1 MVCPMMVRFKTVSD
15 PENPE
20 GLVLSFETVGDL
32 VPSIDPPMVVFKS
45 KFDLDSAFLAA
56 GIYLRD
62 ISHPDPERSA
72 LPKPE
77 QDYEVT
83 KDILRK
89 IGFDLPK

>member
-1 MVCPMMVRFKTVSD
+1 MMVRFKTVPD
-15 PENPE
+15 PKTPE
-20 GLVLSFETVGDL
+20 GFILSFETVGDL
-32 VPSIDPPMVVFKS
+32 VSSIDPPTVVFKS

-72 LPKPE
+72 LPHPE